1 MSNDTLLQI
10 LDELKDVVKNGGMVT
25 INDVGGIS
33 TFSVPDS
40 SKSSQATVSL
50 QDMIDEL
57 TNSTNELNKK
67 YKAIKDKAD
76 TTKYDPTDDEECTD
90 PVCEDGT
97 GDGFDS
103 YDSDNYELGGYDQD
117 KDDEED
123 IDEVINKLYGE
134 RIELRSKIDKVSRF
148 IAHSYVIDKIGKEQ
162 YHLLVL
168 QMNAMSS
175 YLNILTERINL
186 LEYDRDNGL
195 D

>member
-33 TFSVPDS
+33 TFSIPDS
-40 SKSSQATVSL
+40 SKGSHATVSL

-76 TTKYDPTDDEECTD
+76 TTKHDQTDDEEGTD

-97 GDGFDS
+97 DDEFDS

-162 YHLLVL
+162 YYLLVL

>member
-33 TFSVPDS
+33 TFSIPDS
-40 SKSSQATVSL
+40 SKGSQATVSL

-57 TNSTNELNKK
+57 TNSVNDLNKK
-67 YKAIKDKAD
+67 YKSINDKAD
-76 TTKYDPTDDEECTD
+76 TAKYDQTDDEECTD
-90 PVCEDGT
+90 YAREDEND
-97 GDGFDS
+97 DGFDS
-103 YDSDNYELGGYDQD
+103 YDSNDYEPGGYDQD

-148 IAHSYVIDKIGKEQ
+148 IAHSYVIDKVGKEQ

-168 QMNAMSS
+168 QMNAMSN

-186 LEYDRDNGL
+186 LEYDRDNSL

>member
-25 INDVGGIS
+25 ISDVGGIS
-33 TFSVPDS
+33 TFNIPDS
-40 SKSSQATVSL
+40 SKGSQATVSL

-57 TNSTNELNKK
+57 TNSAKDLDEQYNK
-67 YKAIKDKAD
+67 IKDKAKEEQD
-76 TTKYDPTDDEECTD
+76 KPACHVDGSNTKYEPYDDDYFE
-90 PVCEDGT
+90 P
-97 GDGFDS
+97 
-103 YDSDNYELGGYDQD
+103 GGYDQD

-134 RIELRSKIDKVSRF
+134 RIELRSKIDKASRF

-186 LEYDRDNGL
+186 LEYDRDNSL

>member
-25 INDVGGIS
+25 INNVGGIS
-33 TFSVPDS
+33 TFSIPDS
-40 SKSSQATVSL
+40 SKGSQATVSL

-57 TNSTNELNKK
+57 TNSMNDLDKK

-76 TTKYDPTDDEECTD
+76 TTKCDPTDDEECTD

-97 GDGFDS
+97 DDEIDS
-103 YDSDNYELGGYDQD
+103 YDSDNYEPGGYDQD

-123 IDEVINKLYGE
+123 IDEVINKLVAE
-134 RIELRSKIDKVSRF
+134 RKELK
-148 IAHSYVIDKIGKEQ
+148 DKISRLGNALADLDTITKVGSEQ
-162 YHLLVL
+162 YHL
-168 QMNAMSS
+168 MNMQYNSMVA
-175 YLNILTERINL
+175 YCNILSERINFL
-186 LEYDRDNGL
+186 KYDNSL

>member
-1 MSNDTLLQI
+1 MSNNTLLQI

-25 INDVGGIS
+25 INSVGSIS
-33 TFSVPDS
+33 TFSIPDS
-40 SKSSQATVSL
+40 SKGSQATVSL

-57 TNSTNELNKK
+57 TNSTNDLNKK

-76 TTKYDPTDDEECTD
+76 TTKCDPTDDEECTD
-90 PVCEDGT
+90 YACEDENY
-97 GDGFDS
+97 DEFDS
-103 YDSDNYELGGYDQD
+103 YDSDNYEPDGYDPD

-123 IDEVINKLYGE
+123 IDEVINKLYEE

-148 IAHSYVIDKIGKEQ
+148 IAHSYVIDRVGKEQ

-168 QMNAMSS
+168 QMNAMSN

>member
-1 MSNDTLLQI
+1 MNNETLLQI
-10 LDELKDVVKNGGMVT
+10 LDELKDIVKNGGIIKV
-25 INDVGGIS
+25 NGNGGIS
-33 TFSVPDS
+33 TFSIPDS
-40 SKSSQATVSL
+40 SKGSQATVSL
-50 QDMIDEL
+50 QDIIDEL
-57 TNSTNELNKK
+57 TNSTNDLNKK

-76 TTKYDPTDDEECTD
+76 TTKCDPTDDEECTD

-97 GDGFDS
+97 
-103 YDSDNYELGGYDQD
+103 
-117 KDDEED
+117 DDEED

-148 IAHSYVIDKIGKEQ
+148 IAHSHAIDKIGKEQ

>member
-33 TFSVPDS
+33 TFSIPDS
-40 SKSSQATVSL
+40 SKGSQATVSL

-57 TNSTNELNKK
+57 TNSVNDLNKK
-67 YKAIKDKAD
+67 YKAVKDKTD
-76 TTKYDPTDDEECTD
+76 TTKHDPTDDEECTGYA
-90 PVCEDGT
+90 CEDEN
-97 GDGFDS
+97 DDEFDS
-103 YDSDNYELGGYDQD
+103 YDSDNYEPDGYDPD

-134 RIELRSKIDKVSRF
+134 RIELRSKIDKASRF

-175 YLNILTERINL
+175 YLNILTERIYL

>member
-33 TFSVPDS
+33 TFSIPDS
-40 SKSSQATVSL
+40 SKGSQATVSL

-57 TNSTNELNKK
+57 TNSVNDLNKK
-67 YKAIKDKAD
+67 YKAVKDKTD
-76 TTKYDPTDDEECTD
+76 TTKHDQTDEEECTGYA
-90 PVCEDGT
+90 CEDEN
-97 GDGFDS
+97 DDEFDS
-103 YDSDNYELGGYDQD
+103 YDSDNYEPDGYDPD

-148 IAHSYVIDKIGKEQ
+148 IANSYVIDKIGKGQ

-186 LEYDRDNGL
+186 LEYDRDNGI

>member
-10 LDELKDVVKNGGMVT
+10 LDELKDVIKNGGRIT
-25 INDVGGIS
+25 INDIGGIS
-33 TFSVPDS
+33 TFIVPDS
-40 SKSSQATVSL
+40 AKNNQSKVSL

-57 TNSTNELNKK
+57 TDSMNDLNKK
-67 YKAIKDKAD
+67 YKATKDKAD
-76 TTKYDPTDDEECTD
+76 TAKHDPTDDGECTGH
-90 PVCEDGT
+90 VCEDGT
-97 GDGFDS
+97 DDGFDS
-103 YDSDNYELGGYDQD
+103 YDSDNYEPGGYDLD

-123 IDEVINKLYGE
+123 IDELINKLYGE
-134 RIELRSKIDKVSRF
+134 RIELRSKIDKVSSF

-168 QMNAMSS
+168 QTNAMSS

>member
-25 INDVGGIS
+25 INDIGGIS
-33 TFSVPDS
+33 TFSIPDS
-40 SKSSQATVSL
+40 SKVSQATVSL

-57 TNSTNELNKK
+57 TNSVNDLNKK
-67 YKAIKDKAD
+67 YKAVKDKAD
-76 TTKYDPTDDEECTD
+76 TTKYDPTDDEEYTD
-90 PVCEDGT
+90 PVCEDEN
-97 GDGFDS
+97 DDEFDS
-103 YDSDNYELGGYDQD
+103 YDSDNYEPDGYDPD

-123 IDEVINKLYGE
+123 IDDVINKLYGE

-148 IAHSYVIDKIGKEQ
+148 IAHGYVIDKIGKEQ

-186 LEYDRDNGL
+186 LEYNRDNSL

>member
-33 TFSVPDS
+33 TFSIPDS
-40 SKSSQATVSL
+40 SKGSQATVSL

-57 TNSTNELNKK
+57 TNSVNDLNKK
-67 YKAIKDKAD
+67 YKAVKDKTD
-76 TTKYDPTDDEECTD
+76 TTKHDPTDDEECTGYA
-90 PVCEDGT
+90 CEDGND
-97 GDGFDS
+97 DGFDS
-103 YDSDNYELGGYDQD
+103 YDSDNYEPDGYNPDS
-117 KDDEED
+117 DDEED
-123 IDEVINKLYGE
+123 IDDVINKLYGE
-134 RIELRSKIDKVSRF
+134 RIELRSKIDKLSRF
-148 IAHSYVIDKIGKEQ
+148 IAHSYVIDKVGKEQ

-168 QMNAMSS
+168 QMNAMSD
-175 YLNILTERINL
+175 YLDILTERINL